1 MVISPMCQYSGYKGC
16 PTSWHY
22 QHLSRLVLSGAGMLM
37 MESTAVSSNGKIT
50 HADLCLSNQMQEKEF
65 NKLFIYLKK
74 LSNIP
79 IGIQIAH
86 AGRKGSSFIPWI
98 KSNKSLDKRNKSWIT
113 YAPSAIKRYKG
124 WPIPRELTESQIKK
138 IITNFKETAL
148 KAKKIGFDGLEVHMA
163 HGYLLHQFLS
173 PISNKRQD
181 DWGGNLKNRCR
192 LPLKIAKEVRS
203 IWPKGRILGARIT
216 GKDHLKNGMNV
227 KDSIYLAN
235 KLKKIGFDYVCVSSG
250 GILPITNLKFY
261 KGFRVPFT
269 KIIKKNTSIITRTSG
284 LITDVHQA
292 NKLLKNKSVDLI
304 AMARTFINDPMWI
317 YKAAKKIKNNKIIP
331 SQYLRC
337 F

>member
-1 MVISPMCQYSGYKGC
+1 
-16 PTSWHY
+16 
-22 QHLSRLVLSGAGMLM
+22 
-37 MESTAVSSNGKIT
+37 
-50 HADLCLSNQMQEKEF
+50 
-65 NKLFIYLKK
+65 
-74 LSNIP
+74 
-79 IGIQIAH
+79 
-86 AGRKGSSFIPWI
+86 
-98 KSNKSLDKRNKSWIT
+98 
-113 YAPSAIKRYKG
+113 
-124 WPIPRELTESQIKK
+124 
-138 IITNFKETAL
+138 
-148 KAKKIGFDGLEVHMA
+148 MA

>member
-1 MVISPMCQYSGYKGC
+1 MFNVQCLQSTVNEPTNLYAKYSLGPFIKGQS
-16 PTSWHY
+16 TTIGNA
-22 QHLSRLVLSGAGMLM
+22 LRRVL
-37 MESTAVSSNGKIT
+37 
-50 HADLCLSNQMQEKEF
+50 LSNLQG
-65 NKLFIYLKK
+65 L
-74 LSNIP
+74 
-79 IGIQIAH
+79 
-86 AGRKGSSFIPWI
+86 
-98 KSNKSLDKRNKSWIT
+98 
-113 YAPSAIKRYKG
+113 AI
-124 WPIPRELTESQIKK
+124 
-138 IITNFKETAL
+138 
-148 KAKKIGFDGLEVHMA
+148 V
-163 HGYLLHQFLS
+163 
-173 PISNKRQD
+173 
-181 DWGGNLKNRCR
+181 
-192 LPLKIAKEVRS
+192 
-203 IWPKGRILGARIT
+203 GARIT